1 MIYKFSKFIIM
12 KIINL
17 IIIFIS
23 LQYLIPLLDLKNILI
38 DPYLIN
44 IFVSLI
50 IGLIQFIYN
59 YIKSFIYKKEINF
72 KENKTDSLYKSVS
85 VLVGFILFY
94 LIKDRYRDLL
104 SNSAYNKYNEYFTSL
119 FITLL
124 ITFFILI
131 KCLITP

>member
-23 LQYLIPLLDLKNILI
+23 LQYLIPLLDLKKILI

-44 IFVSLI
+44 ICVSLI

-59 YIKSFIYKKEINF
+59 YIKSFIYKQEITF

-94 LIKDRYRDLL
+94 LIKDRYRDLF
-104 SNSAYNKYNEYFTSL
+104 SNSEYNKYNEYFTSL

>member
-59 YIKSFIYKKEINF
+59 YIKSFIYKKEITF

-104 SNSAYNKYNEYFTSL
+104 SNSEYNKYNEYFTSL

>member
-1 MIYKFSKFIIM
+1 M

-17 IIIFIS
+17 VIIFIS

-38 DPYLIN
+38 YPYLIN
-44 IFVSLI
+44 ICISLI

-59 YIKSFIYKKEINF
+59 YIKSFVYKKEITF
-72 KENKTDSLYKSVS
+72 KEIKTDSLYKSFS

-94 LIKDRYRDLL
+94 FIKNRYSDLF
-104 SNSAYNKYNEYFTSL
+104 SNSEYNKYNEYFTSL

>member
-1 MIYKFSKFIIM
+1 M

-44 IFVSLI
+44 ICISLI

-59 YIKSFIYKKEINF
+59 YIKSFVYKKEITF
-72 KENKTDSLYKSVS
+72 TENKTDSLYKSVS

-94 LIKDRYRDLL
+94 FIKDRYRDLF
-104 SNSAYNKYNEYFTSL
+104 SNSEYKEYKEYFTSL

>member
-1 MIYKFSKFIIM
+1 M

-23 LQYLIPLLDLKNILI
+23 LQYLIPLLDLKKILI

-44 IFVSLI
+44 ICVSLI

-59 YIKSFIYKKEINF
+59 YIKSFIYKKEITF

-94 LIKDRYRDLL
+94 LIKDRYRDLF
-104 SNSAYNKYNEYFTSL
+104 SNSEYNKYNEYFTSL

>member
-1 MIYKFSKFIIM
+1 M

-59 YIKSFIYKKEINF
+59 YIKSFIYKKEITF

-94 LIKDRYRDLL
+94 LIKDRYRDLF
-104 SNSAYNKYNEYFTSL
+104 SNSEYNKYNEYFTSL

>member
-1 MIYKFSKFIIM
+1 M

-17 IIIFIS
+17 IIIFIF
-23 LQYLIPLLDLKNILI
+23 LQYLIPLLDLKNMLI

-44 IFVSLI
+44 ICVSLI

-59 YIKSFIYKKEINF
+59 YIKSFIYKQEITF

-94 LIKDRYRDLL
+94 LIKDRYRNLF
-104 SNSAYNKYNEYFTSL
+104 SNSEYNKYNEYFTSL

>member
-1 MIYKFSKFIIM
+1 M

-17 IIIFIS
+17 IIIFIF
-23 LQYLIPLLDLKNILI
+23 LQYLIPLLDLKNMLI

-44 IFVSLI
+44 ICVSLI
-50 IGLIQFIYN
+50 IGLVQFIYN
-59 YIKSFIYKKEINF
+59 YIKSFIYKQEITF

-94 LIKDRYRDLL
+94 LIKDRYRDLF
-104 SNSAYNKYNEYFTSL
+104 SNSEYNKYNEYFTSL

>member
-59 YIKSFIYKKEINF
+59 YIKSFIYKQEITF